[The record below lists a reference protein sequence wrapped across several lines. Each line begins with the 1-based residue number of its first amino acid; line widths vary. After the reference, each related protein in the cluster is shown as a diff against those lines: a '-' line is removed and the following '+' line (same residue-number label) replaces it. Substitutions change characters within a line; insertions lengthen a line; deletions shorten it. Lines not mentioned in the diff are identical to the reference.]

1 MYNKLKSHVVL
12 KGDRVFKINLQVN
25 ILISVILG
33 ILAGFFA
40 KDFGSF
46 YSFLGKGFITILKYI
61 VVPLVFASLVSG
73 VISLGN
79 LSALR
84 NMGLKT
90 LTFFVGTTT
99 IASGIGIFF
108 AIVINPGNG
117 FSLPSAQDA
126 AQLKAMTIKEMLWQI
141 IPTDFIGFMSGGNM
155 LFLIFMSILIGVIL
169 VGFGQKIIF
178 PVDELFEG
186 FNEFMMI
193 ITGWVIAISP
203 IGIFGLVAQL
213 IITTGVASFIP
224 LLKYMLVVII
234 GQLVHAVII
243 LPVLIK
249 LVVKCSPIS
258 VAKDVLTSLAT
269 GFTTASSAATLPILL
284 EDVRKKLK
292 VPNKVASFVLPL
304 GITINMDGTALFQ
317 SVAAIFIAQIYGIP
331 VTLTSVFMI
340 TFIAILASI
349 GAAAVPSAG
358 IITLAMIL
366 TAIGAP
372 LEGTAI
378 ILGIDRILDMI
389 RTTVNLWGNTTASLV
404 VTKWLGED
412 AYAN

>member
-1 MYNKLKSHVVL
+1 MKTS
-12 KGDRVFKINLQVN
+12 LQVN
-25 ILISVILG
+25 IIISVILG
-33 ILAGFFA
+33 IVAGV
-40 KDFGSF
+40 FGGGLIGL
-46 YSFLGKGFITILKYI
+46 YSFLGKGFITLLKYI

-79 LSALR
+79 LSSLR

-90 LTFFVGTTT
+90 LSYFIITTA
-99 IASGIGIFF
+99 ISSSIGILL
-108 AIVINPGNG
+108 AVIINPGKG
-117 FSLPSAQDA
+117 FTLTSTEISANT
-126 AQLKAMTIKEMLWQI
+126 KAMTIREMFAQI
-141 IPTDFIGFMSGGNM
+141 IPTDFMGFISGGNM
-155 LFLIFMSILIGVIL
+155 LFLIIISILIGVLI
-169 VGFGQKIIF
+169 VAYGRKIAF

-213 IITTGVASFIP
+213 IATTGMAAFIP
-224 LLKYMLVVII
+224 LLKYMIVVVSGLII
-234 GQLVHAVII
+234 HAII
-243 LPVLIK
+243 VLPLLIK
-249 LVVKCSPIS
+249 LFVKCSPIS
-258 VAKDVLTSLAT
+258 VAKDVFTSLAT
-269 GFTTASSAATLPILL
+269 GFTTASSAATLPVLL
-284 EDVRKKLK
+284 EDARQKLK

-317 SVAAIFIAQIYGIP
+317 SVAAVFIAQIYGVPLSI
-331 VTLTSVFMI
+331 TSILMI
-340 TFIAILASI
+340 IFIAILASI

-372 LEGTAI
+372 LDGTAI

-389 RTTVNLWGNTTASLV
+389 RTTVNLWGNTSATLV
-404 VTKWLGED
+404 VTKWLGND
-412 AYAN
+412 AFEKK

>member
-12 KGDRVFKINLQVN
+12 KGDRVFKTNLQVN

-126 AQLKAMTIKEMLWQI
+126 AQSKAMTIKEMLWQI
-141 IPTDFIGFMSGGNM
+141 I
-155 LFLIFMSILIGVIL
+155 
-169 VGFGQKIIF
+169 
-178 PVDELFEG
+178 
-186 FNEFMMI
+186 
-193 ITGWVIAISP
+193 
-203 IGIFGLVAQL
+203 
-213 IITTGVASFIP
+213 
-224 LLKYMLVVII
+224 
-234 GQLVHAVII
+234 
-243 LPVLIK
+243 
-249 LVVKCSPIS
+249 
-258 VAKDVLTSLAT
+258 
-269 GFTTASSAATLPILL
+269 
-284 EDVRKKLK
+284 
-292 VPNKVASFVLPL
+292 
-304 GITINMDGTALFQ
+304 
-317 SVAAIFIAQIYGIP
+317 
-331 VTLTSVFMI
+331 
-340 TFIAILASI
+340 
-349 GAAAVPSAG
+349 
-358 IITLAMIL
+358 
-366 TAIGAP
+366 
-372 LEGTAI
+372 
-378 ILGIDRILDMI
+378 
-389 RTTVNLWGNTTASLV
+389 
-404 VTKWLGED
+404 
-412 AYAN
+412 